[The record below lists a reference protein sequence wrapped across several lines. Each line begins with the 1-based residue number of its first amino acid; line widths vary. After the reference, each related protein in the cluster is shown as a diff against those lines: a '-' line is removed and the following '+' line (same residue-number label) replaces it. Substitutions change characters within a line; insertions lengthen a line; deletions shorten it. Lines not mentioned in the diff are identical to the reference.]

1 MTFEVEML
9 HWEKYNDTCP
19 VREIVFIKA
28 PFFTT
33 LYAGFFLSR
42 KEVSGVHYYLIKGIR
57 EIRVVRL
64 PRDISVFNIE
74 DFDILLTHDRIIA
87 PFEAE
92 YGYLYGYLFMNRG
105 DNKQIVCE
113 KLTELLFKIKNFEDK
128 KGNKY
133 TYHSNGVKVENTD
146 IKYILEQQFSLIK

>member
-1 MTFEVEML
+1 MTFEVEVL
-9 HWEKYNDTCP
+9 HWEKYNNICP

-42 KEVSGVHYYLIKGIR
+42 EETDGVHYYLIKGIR
-57 EIRVVRL
+57 KIQVVRL
-64 PRDISVFNIE
+64 PRDIPVFNIE
-74 DFDILLTHDRIIA
+74 DFDILLRHDRIIV

-92 YGYLYGYLFMNRG
+92 YGYLYGYLFMNKG
-105 DNKQIVCE
+105 DSKQIVCE
-113 KLTELLFKIKNFEDK
+113 KLTELLFRIKNFEDD

-133 TYHSNGVKVENTD
+133 IYHSNGVKVENVG
-146 IKYILEQQFSLIK
+146 IKYILEQQFSLIE